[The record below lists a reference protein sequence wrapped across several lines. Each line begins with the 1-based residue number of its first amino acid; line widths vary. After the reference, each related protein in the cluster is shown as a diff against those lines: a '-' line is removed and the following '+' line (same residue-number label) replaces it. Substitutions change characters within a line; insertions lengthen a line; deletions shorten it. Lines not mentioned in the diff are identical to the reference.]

1 MSNYSLPLSVI
12 KISGEDAATFLQGQ
26 LTQDITS
33 LDEQWRYAAQCN
45 PQGRV
50 VAFFIS
56 FKHQGN
62 LYLITDQNSCDKTI
76 SQLQKYVM
84 RSKVTITKLE
94 EAVYFIEKENNDT
107 ELKVQSHGTNI
118 SLSTQ
123 TGDLFIS
130 SEEAANDHNFSSVNA
145 WQQANIKNGIP
156 FLRGK
161 TLEKFTPEAINL
173 DLLGA
178 VSFSKGCYTGQ
189 EIVARM
195 HYLGK
200 AKKRLFITNI
210 IGNIDDIGVGDNIT
224 DQEGKT
230 IGHLVDFEK
239 DGNALISIKVTAEPA
254 FNKNK
259 KTIQSIN
266 NELLL

>member
-1 MSNYSLPLSVI
+1 MSNYSLPLSII
-12 KISGEDAATFLQGQ
+12 KISGEDATTFLQGQ
-26 LTQDITS
+26 LTQDIAS
-33 LDEQWRYAAQCN
+33 LDKQWKYTAQCN

-50 VAFFIS
+50 IAFFIS
-56 FKHQGN
+56 FKH
-62 LYLITDQNSCDKTI
+62 LDSIYLITDHNSCDQTI
-76 SQLQKYVM
+76 AQLQKYIM
-84 RSKVTITKLE
+84 RSKVAITKQE
-94 EAVYFIEKENNDT
+94 ELVYFLEKENNET
-107 ELKVQSHGTNI
+107 ELNVQTDGENI

-123 TGDLFIS
+123 VGDLFIS
-130 SEEAANDHNFSSVNA
+130 SEVPSDNHSFSSVNA
-145 WQQANIKNGIP
+145 WQQANIKVGIA
-156 FLRGK
+156 FLRDEALG
-161 TLEKFTPEAINL
+161 KFTPEAINL
-173 DLLGA
+173 DLLNA

-200 AKKRLFITNI
+200 AKKRLFVTNI
-210 IGNIDDIGVGDNIT
+210 IGNIDNIRVGDNIT

-239 DGNALISIKVTAEPA
+239 EGNALISIKVTAEPA